1 LTEHETL
8 EAFEALGRTPEFFRL
23 YLSRYL
29 AYASEGSATA
39 LAHTRAEVY
48 NDTTLQRTWQSLP
61 PLDRAVLQLIARGVT
76 DVFSAAVRS
85 QLGKSLGEPAPSIG
99 VVQKAVGRLTR
110 GEILV
115 RVERGEYHVQD
126 DVFLEWLKRPT

>member
-1 LTEHETL
+1 
-8 EAFEALGRTPEFFRL
+8 
-23 YLSRYL
+23 
-29 AYASEGSATA
+29 
-39 LAHTRAEVY
+39 
-48 NDTTLQRTWQSLP
+48 LP

-76 DVFSAAVRS
+76 DVFSAAVRG
-85 QLGKSLGEPAPSIG
+85 QIGKGLGESAPSIG